1 VFPRRN
7 LLIRAA
13 IVLSAAVCVLA
24 VVAVVGLSNKV
35 EARGPLLRADP
46 NTGPFKGLGAWIDIF
61 DKTSW
66 RRPEQTVKDL
76 ASRGVK
82 TLYLQTGNN
91 SQKLAI
97 VKSKGVVAFLDAAHA
112 EGIQVVA
119 WYLPGLTDP
128 AMDLQRADAAIAF
141 RTPSGNAFAGF
152 GLDIESPAVSD
163 PFVRTARLLQL
174 SDQIRAFAGQ
184 VYPLAA
190 IIPSPHGMTVHT
202 GYWPNFPYTE
212 LALRYDAFLP
222 MAYYTWRDKS
232 TLSAGGYIDAN
243 IRILRQAVGSDAVPI
258 HIIGGIAQE
267 SALVGVRSF
276 VNAVL
281 REKVLGESLY
291 SYPGVTPDMW
301 TQLARA
307 H

>member
-1 VFPRRN
+1 M
-7 LLIRAA
+7 
-13 IVLSAAVCVLA
+13 VLSAAVCVLA
-24 VVAVVGLSNKV
+24 VVAVVDLTNKV
-35 EARGPLLRADP
+35 EARGPVLRANP

-66 RRPEQTVKDL
+66 RFPERTIQDM
-76 ASRGVK
+76 ASRGVR

-91 SQKLAI
+91 SQTRAI
-97 VKSKGVVAFLDAAHA
+97 VKKKGVIAFLDAAHVQ
-112 EGIQVVA
+112 GIQVVA
-119 WYLPGLTDP
+119 WYLPGFTDP
-128 AMDLQRADAAIAF
+128 ASDLKRAEAAIAF

-184 VYPLAA
+184 GYPLGA
-190 IIPSPHGMTVHT
+190 IIPSPHGMTVHA

-232 TLSAGGYIDAN
+232 ALSAGGYIEAN
-243 IRILRQAVGSDAVPI
+243 ILILRQAVGSNAVPI

-276 VNAVL
+276 VNAVV
-281 REKVLGESLY
+281 RDRVLGDSLY

-301 TQLARA
+301 AQLARA
-307 H
+307 Q

>member
-1 VFPRRN
+1 MLPRRN

-13 IVLSAAVCVLA
+13 IVISVAVCALA
-24 VVAVVGLSNKV
+24 VVAAVHLNDRV
-35 EARGPLLRADP
+35 EARGPLLRANP
-46 NTGPFKGLGAWIDIF
+46 NTEPFRGLGAWIDIF

-66 RRPEQTVKDL
+66 RRPEQTVADL
-76 ASRGVK
+76 ASRGVH
-82 TLYLQTGNN
+82 TLYLQTSNN
-91 SQKLAI
+91 AQKLAI
-97 VKSKGVVAFLDAAHA
+97 AKSKGVVSFLDAAHA
-112 EGIQVVA
+112 RGIQVVA

-128 AMDLQRADAAIAF
+128 SLDLARSEAAIAF
-141 RTPSGNAFAGF
+141 RTPSGNSFDGF
-152 GLDIESPAVSD
+152 GLDIESAAVTD
-163 PFVRTARLLQL
+163 PFIRTARLLQL

-184 VYPLAA
+184 TYALGA

-202 GYWPNFPYTE
+202 GYWPDFPYSE

-267 SALVGVRSF
+267 SELVGVQSF
-276 VNAVL
+276 VNAVI
-281 REKVLGESLY
+281 REKVLGDSLY

-301 TQLARA
+301 AQLARA
-307 H
+307 K